1 MVLPLLF
8 YQEQSMSERLDTL
21 KQDEQEIARRAAFI
35 TGLQDIAAFL
45 IDHPDLP
52 VPYGMEF
59 FSVWVH
65 TKDEIAELVRGKGK
79 WDKQAAE
86 SYMYFRKTFG
96 PINYDI
102 NISRDQVCEKVVV
115 GQTVIPAR
123 PATPEQV
130 IDKIEWKCTPVLD
143 HEVDEEL
150 GQS

>member
-1 MVLPLLF
+1 MTRVLD
-8 YQEQSMSERLDTL
+8 EAEAER
-21 KQDEQEIARRAAFI
+21 KIVFI
-35 TGLQDIAAFL
+35 EGLRNMANFL
-45 IDHPDLP
+45 ESNPDLP

-102 NISRDQVCEKVVV
+102 NISRDQVCERVVV

-143 HEVDEEL
+143 HEVDEAL
-150 GQS
+150 GVEQS